1 MNFTE
6 VVNEVVST
14 VKRPDKLI
22 EARRAVHAAINF
34 CCIEADFAR
43 DLEENSYPIS
53 SSEYVVNIPVS
64 DFTRFRKI
72 QYIRPTNRLT
82 YIDPLSAD
90 KIFKRGSECDAKDK
104 YYIAG
109 DSLILQLS
117 TLAEALLIGHYK
129 FPPILTDA
137 SPTFWLLEVS
147 PFMIIDKAASI
158 IFSGIGD
165 EKSADYHTT
174 LFRPAFV
181 SAMADY
187 KYGFKP

>member
-6 VVNEVVST
+6 VVNEVIST

-22 EARRAVHAAINF
+22 EARRAVNAAINF

-53 SSEYVVNIPVS
+53 SSEYVVNIP
-64 DFTRFRKI
+64 I
-72 QYIRPTNRLT
+72 
-82 YIDPLSAD
+82 SAD

-137 SPTFWLLEVS
+137 APTFWLLEVS
-147 PFMIIDKAASI
+147 PFMIIDKACAT
-158 IFSGIGD
+158 IFAGIGD
-165 EKSADYHTT
+165 EKSADYHTA
-174 LFRPAFV
+174 LFRPAFT